1 MVRRRDRPEDLLT
14 GPIHGTLLGADR
26 LAERARTIAAEQ
38 VVITPQR
45 LDPRARLLHRLESSR
60 RILTDAEARLTADPP
75 ADADRDPSADWLL
88 DNFHVIQEHIQDV
101 RDALPRTFYRELP
114 ELAHGPLQGYPRV
127 YEIAI
132 AVISHSEGRVVL
144 ENVDHFVEAFQKVT
158 PLTLGELWAMPA
170 MLRLGLIESL
180 RRMAL
185 RTLAR
190 LDELAAADE
199 AAHRLEAA
207 SARRGGELRTVL
219 TEIVGTGRRIEA
231 GFLARLH
238 AALRGPAARAE
249 ALAHLEHWL
258 SAEGLAS
265 DALVTQA
272 SERVAHT
279 QIMTANSIM
288 SLRTIGRRDWRTFVE
303 RQSVVESVLSED
315 PSGHYPAMTFAT
327 RDRYRHVVE
336 RLARRS
342 GLSERAVA
350 EQAIAR
356 AAAVHA
362 DSLDAVR
369 RRHVGYHLIDA
380 GLPDLERAVGAGPP
394 WPVRLRRLMRRRPNM
409 VLVGGLALLT
419 GLALSALAALAGG
432 EITRLAW
439 RGILVFALLPAWDI
453 AITVVNQLITLTM
466 PPRTL
471 PAMDYVERGIPADC
485 QTAVVVPT
493 LLGEVSDVH
502 AALAELEVLYL
513 ANRDDALVFAL
524 LGDHLDADQEHL
536 PEDAAVL
543 EQAALGV
550 AELNLR
556 YGSGERAPFRLLHRA
571 RRWNAS
577 EGVWMGWERK
587 RGKLAE
593 FLELV
598 AGHDTGAFT
607 LVAGGDTGLDQ
618 VRYVI
623 TLDADTQMPLGEARA
638 LVGTIAHPLNQA
650 VHDPA
655 VGRIVAGYGIIQP
668 RIGVQL
674 VSARRSAFA
683 AIHSGLPGVDPYA
696 TAVSDLYQDLFGE
709 GSFTGKGIID
719 VAAFRLATRGRFP
732 ENTLLSHD
740 LIEGNYARAGLATDI
755 VLYDDYPTTYLAH
768 ARRKH
773 RWMRGDWQLLPWL
786 GPRVPGPHGV
796 ERNRLPL
803 VSRWKVLDNLRRSIV
818 EPAQLA
824 LIIAGWSVLAGPSL
838 RWTLLGLGAIVA
850 PRIFPIILAFLRPPR
865 DRSWRAYYGALRAD
879 AIRAAQQIGLAVV
892 VLPHQAWLSLDAVVR
907 TLWRLGVSRRHLL
920 EWQAA
925 ARVERVTRNTTR
937 EAWRQMGPSLVVV
950 VIAACGVTI
959 LDWRSPA
966 VFGGGAQA
974 LWPQLLAIW
983 PLTLLWL
990 SGPVV
995 VTRLGRARAARP
1007 LRDRHREAA
1016 RRYAEAHWQFYA
1028 EFVSAETRWL
1038 VPDNVQAK
1046 PVQAIAMRTSPTNI
1060 GLQLLA
1066 TVSAADLGLLTRGEM
1081 LARLEQTFAT
1091 LDVLARFRGHFY
1103 NWYNL
1108 EDLQVLAPPYISTVD
1123 SGNLAGHL
1131 LAFAEGCREHARH
1144 PDAGDTGEGRRAE
1157 VLAARAEA
1165 FVDDMDF
1172 AFLYDPATQLFTIG
1186 YHPDSHTADASSYDL
1201 LASEARLAVF
1211 LAIAK
1216 ADVPVDAWFRLG
1228 RLMVRADGRPMLASW
1243 SGSMFEYLMPLLIM
1257 PSFPGSLL
1265 DHSDRAAVAGQMAYG
1280 RRRRV
1285 PWGISESAYNLRD
1298 QQLTYQYR
1306 AFGVPGMG
1314 FRRGLDR
1321 DLVIAPY
1328 ASALA
1333 TMVAPEA
1340 AFANLE
1346 ALEDRAALGPH
1357 GFWDALDYS
1366 RPDPDRPFAMVETV
1380 MAHHVGMSL
1389 VAFANVLGVSRWPDR
1404 FLRVPAARAAE
1415 LLLQEQVPRSLVAQ
1429 VLTTPVAAGRPPRPA
1444 ESPAVVRT
1452 VTGAETAI
1460 PRIGLLGDLSY
1471 AVMVTHAGG
1480 GYSRRAGLDVT
1491 RWRPDATA
1499 DDRGQFCYLR
1509 DLGSGRC
1516 WSAGFQPVGAAA
1528 DEYHAHLAVDAVTL
1542 HRIDGAIET
1551 RTEIVVVQSDAA
1563 EVRRLTVT
1571 NHGPEPREIELTSY
1585 AEIVMGPVGADAAH
1599 PAFANLFVETE
1610 WHAWCSAITARRRPR
1625 APDEAAPWYVHVV
1638 ATGPGQVG
1646 EVSCET
1652 DRARFVGRGR
1662 STRRP
1667 AALDAEGPLS
1677 GTVGA
1682 VLDPVGALRVRVRID
1697 PGASATVAFTTL
1709 VAASREAAF
1718 ELADRYRDPVAAQR
1732 ALELSWMATQ
1742 IDLRE
1747 WKVTTREVA
1756 AFQDIAGHLLF
1767 GPPEGGTSTAIP
1779 DATGGAQSRLWRHGL
1794 SGDQP
1799 ILLATIEDTAGL
1811 ATLRSLFAAHRFW
1824 RRHGLTVDLVILMGE
1839 PHDYLQALRTAIE
1852 HEMHAAGD
1860 AQSIDVPGGVYL
1872 RRRDNLEPDD
1882 LQTLRAIARLQ
1893 VTCDGRS
1900 LDAVVPVTPTRR
1912 ADARHDPLRP
1922 HYIERR
1928 IQARPVSTRPV
1939 PSRAQPGPGNGHG
1952 GLTDNGDYRL
1962 SVGPDRL
1969 PPAPWANVIANPSGG
1984 CLMTERGSGCTWAG
1998 NAYFFRLTPWRND
2011 PVSDEVSDAIYLS
2024 EDGAGPAWSVTPGPM
2039 GGGGE
2044 YDVEHAPGGSTY
2056 AHEHE
2061 GIRSLIR
2068 YGLPADDAVKIG
2080 RLTLTNRSDQP
2091 RRIRVTAYAEWTLGV
2106 TRATSRDHLVTDF
2119 HSASGAI
2126 LARNPYAPDF
2136 DRDVAFLAMSAPIQ
2150 SHTADRREFLGR
2162 HGSLADPAAL
2172 RRDRLGGRT
2181 GLGLDPC
2188 AALMSTVDLAPGDSR
2203 ELVVLLGAASGRAT
2217 ALALIARYRDVPAAT
2232 AALEV
2237 ARQAWDDRLG
2247 TIQVRTPDALF
2258 DALINRWLFYQ
2269 ALSSRM
2275 WARTGLYQSS
2285 GAYGFRDQLQ
2295 DVMAFIHAEPAI
2307 ARAHILRAAGRQFVE
2322 GDVQHWWHPH
2332 TGRGVRTRF
2341 SDDLVWLPFVV
2352 EHYVRL
2358 TGDTT
2363 VLEEAVPFLEMRELR
2378 PDEHE
2383 IYDLPRVSD
2392 QRGTVHEHCVRA
2404 LRRAATHGRHDLP
2417 LIGSGDWNDGFSRV
2431 GIGGKGESVWL
2442 AWFLI
2447 DTLTRYG
2454 ELATRQG
2461 NAESMAWGADHARR
2475 YREAVEQAGW
2485 DGGWYRRAYFDDGT
2499 PLGTTTGTACRID
2512 AIAQSWSVL
2521 SGAGHPD
2528 RQGTAMAAV
2537 QEQLVSEEL
2546 RLIRLLTPPF
2556 DGDDLDPG
2564 YIKGYLPGVR
2574 ENGAQYTHAALWTVM
2589 ATARLGDGD
2598 RAMTLFQML
2607 NPLTHTA
2614 TPEGV
2619 ARYKVEPYVVAA
2631 DVYTATGHEGRGGW
2645 TWYTGSASWM
2655 YRVGLETLL
2664 GFHREG
2670 GTLRIAPIVP
2680 ADWPSID
2687 ITYRHGT
2694 SEYQIRVEQP
2704 ARVGRDGGI
2713 VTIDGQR
2720 LASPE
2725 ISLVDDGANHVVRIV
2740 PVAGDNHHD

>member
-1 MVRRRDRPEDLLT
+1 MARSRDRPEDLLT
-14 GPIHGTLLGADR
+14 GPIHGTLLGAEG

-38 VVITPQR
+38 VVVTPQR
-45 LDPRARLLHRLESSR
+45 LNPRARLLHRLEGSR
-60 RILTDAEARLTADPP
+60 RILAEAEARLIAAPQS
-75 ADADRDPSADWLL
+75 DADRDPSADWLL
-88 DNFHVIQEHIQDV
+88 DNFHVVQEHIQEV
-101 RDALPRTFYRELP
+101 RDSLPRTYYRELP

-144 ENVDHFVEAFQKVT
+144 ENVDHFVEAFQEVT

-185 RTLAR
+185 RTLHR

-207 SARRGGELRTVL
+207 SARRGGEIRSVL
-219 TEIVGTGRRIEA
+219 TEIVGAGRRVEA

-238 AALRGPAARAE
+238 AALRGSVARAE

-265 DALVTQA
+265 DALAAQA
-272 SERVAHT
+272 TERVAHT
-279 QIMTANSIM
+279 QMMTANSIM

-303 RQSVVESVLSED
+303 RQSVVEGVLARD
-315 PSGHYPAMTFAT
+315 PSGHYSRMTFAT

-342 GLSERAVA
+342 GMSEPAVA
-350 EQAIAR
+350 ECAIAQ
-356 AAAVHA
+356 ADQDHA
-362 DSLDAVR
+362 GTLDAMR

-380 GLPDLERAVGAGPP
+380 GLPKLERVVGAAPP
-394 WPVRLRRLMRRRPNM
+394 WHGRLRRAMRRRPNV
-409 VLVGGLALLT
+409 VLVGGLSLLT
-419 GLALSALAALAGG
+419 LLALSALAVLAGG

-471 PAMDYVERGIPADC
+471 PAMDFVEHGIPTDC
-485 QTAVVVPT
+485 RTAVVVPT
-493 LLGEVSDVH
+493 LLGDVDDVH
-502 AALAELEVLYL
+502 SALAELEVLYL

-524 LGDHLDADQEHL
+524 LSDHLDADREQL
-536 PEDAAVL
+536 PGDADVL
-543 EQAALGV
+543 QQAALGI
-550 AELNLR
+550 ADLNLR
-556 YGSGERAPFRLLHRA
+556 HGAPGRAPFRLLHRP
-571 RRWNAS
+571 RRWNPS

-593 FLELV
+593 FLELL
-598 AGHDTGAFT
+598 AGNDTGAFN
-607 LVAGGDTGLDQ
+607 LLAGGDAGLDR

-638 LVGTIAHPLNQA
+638 LVATIAHPLNRA
-650 VHDPA
+650 VYDPA
-655 VGRIVAGYGIIQP
+655 AGRIVAGYGIIQP

-674 VSARRSAFA
+674 VSARRSVFA
-683 AIHSGLPGVDPYA
+683 SIHSGLPGVDPYV

-740 LIEGNYARAGLATDI
+740 LIEGNYVRAGLATDI

-773 RWMRGDWQLLPWL
+773 RWTRGDWQLLPWL
-786 GPRVPGPHGV
+786 GSRVPGPHGP

-824 LIIAGWSVLAGPSL
+824 LIIAGWSVLAGPSI

-850 PRIFPIILAFLRPPR
+850 PRIFPILLALVRPPW
-865 DRSWRAYYGALRAD
+865 DRSWRAYYGALRDD
-879 AIRAAQQIGLAVV
+879 AIRAVQQIGLAVV

-920 EWQAA
+920 EWHAA
-925 ARVERVTRNTTR
+925 ARVERVIRNTTG

-950 VIAACGVTI
+950 VIAAIGMTI
-959 LDWRSPA
+959 FDFSHPA
-966 VFGGGAQA
+966 FAGGGTPS
-974 LWPQLLAIW
+974 LWPQLFAIW

-990 SGPVV
+990 TGPVL
-995 VTRLGRARAARP
+995 VTRLGRPRPRRHLREDHRA
-1007 LRDRHREAA
+1007 AA
-1016 RRYAEAHWQFYA
+1016 RRYAEHHWRYFD
-1028 EFVSAETRWL
+1028 EFVTAETGWL

-1046 PVQAIAMRTSPTNI
+1046 PVQEIAMRTSPTNI

-1066 TVSAADLGLLTRGEM
+1066 TASAVDLGFLSRAEM
-1081 LARLEQTFAT
+1081 LDRVERTFAT
-1091 LDVLARFRGHFY
+1091 LDGLARFRGHFY
-1103 NWYNL
+1103 NWYSL
-1108 EDLQVLAPPYISTVD
+1108 EDLRVLDPPYVSTVD

-1131 LAFAEGCREHARH
+1131 MAFAEGCRELARTSDGG
-1144 PDAGDTGEGRRAE
+1144 DAREAQRLEALATRADG
-1157 VLAARAEA
+1157 
-1165 FVDDMDF
+1165 FVDAMDF
-1172 AFLYDPATQLFTIG
+1172 AFLYDPAIQLFTIG
-1186 YHPDSHTADASSYDL
+1186 YHPDSHTADTSSYDL

-1211 LAIAK
+1211 VAIAK

-1228 RLMVRADGRPMLASW
+1228 RHMVRAAGRPMLASW

-1257 PSFPGSLL
+1257 PSFPESLL
-1265 DHSDRAAVAGQMAYG
+1265 YHSDRAAVAGQIAYG

-1321 DLVIAPY
+1321 DLVVAPY

-1333 TMVAPEA
+1333 AMPAPDA
-1340 AFANLE
+1340 AFDNL
-1346 ALEDRAALGPH
+1346 ATLERLGALGPH

-1366 RPDPDRPFAMVETV
+1366 RPDPDGAFAMVETV

-1389 VAFANVLGVSRWPDR
+1389 VAFANVLGVSRWPMR
-1404 FLRVPAARAAE
+1404 FLRVPTARAAE
-1415 LLLQEQVPRSLVAQ
+1415 LLLQERVPRSLVAQ
-1429 VLTTPVAAGRPPRPA
+1429 VLVAPVTAGRPARPEDA
-1444 ESPAVVRT
+1444 PAVVRMIHGT
-1452 VTGAETAI
+1452 ETAL
-1460 PRIGLLGDLSY
+1460 PRVGLLGDLSY
-1471 AVMVTHAGG
+1471 AVMVTHVGG
-1480 GYSRRAGLDVT
+1480 GYSRHAGLDVT
-1491 RWRPDATA
+1491 RWRADGTT
-1499 DDRGQFCYLR
+1499 DDRGQFCYLT
-1509 DLGSGRC
+1509 DLVSGRC
-1516 WSAGFQPVGAAA
+1516 WSAGFQPVGATA
-1528 DEYHAHLAVDAVTL
+1528 DEYHTHLAADAVIL

-1563 EVRRLTVT
+1563 EVRRVTVT

-1585 AEIVMGPVGADAAH
+1585 AEIVMGPTGADAAH

-1625 APDEAAPWYVHVV
+1625 APDELAPWYVHVV
-1638 ATGPGQVG
+1638 ATGPERVG

-1652 DRARFVGRGR
+1652 DRVRFVGRGR
-1662 STRRP
+1662 TTRRP
-1667 AALDAEGPLS
+1667 VALDHAGPLS
-1677 GTVGA
+1677 GTTGA
-1682 VLDPVGALRVRVRID
+1682 VLDPVGALRVRVRVAA
-1697 PGASATVAFTTL
+1697 GASTTVAFTTL
-1709 VAASREAAF
+1709 VADSREAAF
-1718 ELADRYRDPVAAQR
+1718 GLADRYRDPAAAKR
-1732 ALELSWMATQ
+1732 ALELSWMSTQ

-1747 WKVTTREVA
+1747 SKVTSREVA

-1767 GPPEGGTSTAIP
+1767 GPPEAAPAIALP
-1779 DATGGAQSRLWRHGL
+1779 PSPGGAQSRLWRHGI
-1794 SGDQP
+1794 SGDPP
-1799 ILLATIEDTAGL
+1799 ILLATIEDTDGL
-1811 ATLRSLFAAHRFW
+1811 ATLRSLFAAHRYW
-1824 RRHGLTVDLVILMGE
+1824 RRHGLVVDLVVLLGE
-1839 PHDYLQALRTAIE
+1839 PHDYLQALRTAVE

-1860 AQSIDVPGGVYL
+1860 GQAIDVSGGVYL
-1872 RRRDNLEPDD
+1872 RRRDSFNAED
-1882 LQTLRAIARLQ
+1882 LQTLQAVAHLQ
-1893 VTCDGRS
+1893 VTCDGRP
-1900 LDAVVPVTPTRR
+1900 LPEVVPVSPTRR
-1912 ADARHDPLRP
+1912 ADTTDDPLRP

-1928 IQARPVSTRPV
+1928 VRARPAPTRPV
-1939 PSRAQPGPGNGHG
+1939 PTAHPLPGGNGHG
-1952 GLTDNGDYRL
+1952 ELTDEGNYRL
-1962 SVGPDRL
+1962 RVDHDHL
-1969 PPAPWANVIANPSGG
+1969 PPAPWANVIANPAGG
-1984 CLMTERGSGCTWAG
+1984 FLMTERGSGCTWAG
-1998 NAYFFRLTPWRND
+1998 SAYFFRLTPWRND
-2011 PVSDEVSDAIYLS
+2011 PVSDEVSDAIYLRDEAS
-2024 EDGAGPAWSVTPGPM
+2024 HAAWSVTPGPM
-2039 GGGGE
+2039 GGGAD
-2044 YDVEHAPGGSTY
+2044 YDVEHAPGVSTY

-2061 GIRSLIR
+2061 GIRSIAR
-2068 YGLPADDAVKIG
+2068 YGTATGDAVKIA
-2080 RLTLTNRSDQP
+2080 RLTLVNRSDAP
-2091 RRIRVTAYAEWTLGV
+2091 RQIRVTAYAEWTLGV
-2106 TRATSRDHLVTDF
+2106 QRETSRDHVTTEFD
-2119 HSASGAI
+2119 AGLGAI
-2126 LARNPYAPDF
+2126 LARNPFAPDF
-2136 DRDVAFLAMSAPIQ
+2136 DDQVAFLATSEPIQ

-2162 HGSLADPAAL
+2162 HGCLADPAAL

-2181 GLGLDPC
+2181 GIGLDPC
-2188 AALMSTVDLAPGDSR
+2188 AAVMSIVDLAPGASH
-2203 ELVVLLGAASGRAT
+2203 ELVILLGAATGREAAVELITRYRNVSSAGT
-2217 ALALIARYRDVPAAT
+2217 ALET
-2232 AALEV
+2232 

-2247 TIQVRTPDALF
+2247 RIQVRTPDAML
-2258 DALINRWLFYQ
+2258 DALLNRWLFYQ

-2295 DVMAFIHAEPAI
+2295 DVMALVHAEPAI
-2307 ARAHILRAAGRQFVE
+2307 AREHILRAASRQFVE

-2363 VLEEAVPFLEMRELR
+2363 VLDEEVPFLQMRELG

-2383 IYDLPRVSD
+2383 VYDLPSISD
-2392 QRGTVHEHCVRA
+2392 ERGSVHQHCVRA
-2404 LRRAATHGRHDLP
+2404 LRRASTHGVHDLP
-2417 LIGSGDWNDGFSRV
+2417 LIGSGDWNDGFSRI
-2431 GIGGKGESVWL
+2431 GIDGKGESVWL

-2454 ELATRQG
+2454 ELAARQG
-2461 NAESMAWGADHARR
+2461 DAESMAWGADHARR
-2475 YREAVEQAGW
+2475 YREAAEQAGW

-2499 PLGTTTGTACRID
+2499 PLGTATGTACRID
-2512 AIAQSWSVL
+2512 SIAQSWSVL
-2521 SGAGHPD
+2521 SRAGHPD
-2528 RQGTAMAAV
+2528 RQATAMAAV
-2537 QEQLVSEEL
+2537 HDQLVSEEL
-2546 RLIRLLTPPF
+2546 RLVRLLTPPF
-2556 DGDDLDPG
+2556 DGEELDPG

-2574 ENGAQYTHAALWTVM
+2574 ENGAQYTHAALWVVM

-2598 RAMTLFQML
+2598 RAMALFQML

-2631 DVYTATGHEGRGGW
+2631 DVYTASGHEGRGGW

-2655 YRVGLETLL
+2655 YRVGLESLL
-2664 GFHREG
+2664 GFRREG
-2670 GTLRIAPIVP
+2670 ATLRISPVVP
-2680 ADWPSID
+2680 HDWPSIE
-2687 ITYRHGT
+2687 ITYRYGA
-2694 SEYQIRVEQP
+2694 SEYRIRVEEP
-2704 ARVGRDGGI
+2704 ARVGERGGV
-2713 VTIDGQR
+2713 VTIDGHR
-2720 LASPE
+2720 LASDT
-2725 ISLVDDGANHVVRIV
+2725 ITLVDDGTVRSVSIV
-2740 PVAGDNHHD
+2740 PVSPDTGSD